1 MAGAELRASGGGD
14 QDVVALRGELDI
26 LNAASAAAAVLA
38 ASAGGGCVIVD
49 LSAVEFIDCCAL
61 GALARVQT
69 LARRAGGDVLLA
81 APREP
86 VRRLLDL
93 VGLSGVFSIHAT
105 AASAAAFRGAAPQQP
120 AVLAALPGGQP
131 R

>member
-1 MAGAELRASGGGD
+1 VNLELSARLAENQL
-14 QDVVALRGELDI
+14 VVAFRGQLDAI
-26 LNAASAAAAVLA
+26 DAAPAVAAVTALKPLGQCLIIDLA
-38 ASAGGGCVIVD
+38 ALD
-49 LSAVEFIDCCAL
+49 FIDCFAL
-61 GALARVQT
+61 RALLEMRNRVQ
-69 LARRAGGDVLLA
+69 LAGGDVLLA
-81 APREP
+81 APRAP

>member
-1 MAGAELRASGGGD
+1 MDGAGLRARGGGD
-14 QDVVALRGELDI
+14 QGVVTLRGAVD
-26 LNAASAAAAVLA
+26 AVSGAAAADAVQA
-38 ASAGGGCVIVD
+38 AAAGGGCVIVD

-61 GALARVQT
+61 GALARVRG

-93 VGLSGVFSIHAT
+93 TGLSGIFSIHAT
-105 AASAAAFRGAAPQQP
+105 AAAADACRDSPRQT
-120 AVLAALPGGQP
+120 AVRAALPGGQP